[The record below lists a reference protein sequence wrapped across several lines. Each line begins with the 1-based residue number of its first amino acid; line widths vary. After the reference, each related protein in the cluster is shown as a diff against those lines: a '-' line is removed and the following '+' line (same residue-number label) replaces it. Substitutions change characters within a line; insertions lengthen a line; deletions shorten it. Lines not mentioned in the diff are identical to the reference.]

1 MFFSIFFQ
9 YKFVFELFTHL
20 GKKLQTVSMA
30 TRVVYASFLKQKS
43 YEIQKK
49 GRRSD
54 SIYLGDWVGDIGHYV
69 VNT

>member
-9 YKFVFELFTHL
+9 YKFVFELFTRL